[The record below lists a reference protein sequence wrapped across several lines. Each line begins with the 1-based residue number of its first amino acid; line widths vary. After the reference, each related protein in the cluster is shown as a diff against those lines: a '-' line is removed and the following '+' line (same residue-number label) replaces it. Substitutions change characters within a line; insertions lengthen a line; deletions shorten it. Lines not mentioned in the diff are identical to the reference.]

1 MKHIV
6 YRRVFACAV
15 LMLLSAAAFAA
26 ARKSIVCVGYPEY
39 DWVMN
44 ILGNKSAFT
53 VTLLQNN
60 GTDLHSYQPS
70 VRDMA
75 KISTC
80 DMLVHVGGESGAWV
94 ADAVKTARN
103 RNMTVVNM
111 MEALGDRVR
120 EEEFVE
126 GMERH
131 GEDRDVHEGS
141 SERAGQSRHD
151 DDEDVE
157 YDEHIWLSLRNAML
171 LTQYIS
177 GKIQRLDPAN
187 AGVYRTN
194 ADAYVAQLAALDAE
208 YARSVAASGR
218 DTLLFGDRFPF
229 RYLTD
234 DYNLKYYA
242 AFAGCSAES
251 EASFETVAFLANKLD
266 ALGLNAVLTIEKSD
280 RRLAKTVISNSR
292 RKHLEILELDSLQSV
307 TARELKGGRTYLS
320 AMKANLEVLKKALR

>member
-6 YRRVFACAV
+6 YRKFFVCAV
-15 LMLLSAAAFAA
+15 LMSLSAAAFAA
-26 ARKSIVCVGYPEY
+26 AKKSIVCAGYPEY

-44 ILGNKSAFT
+44 ILGNKSSFT

-75 KISTC
+75 VVSGC
-80 DMLVHVGGESGAWV
+80 DMLVHVGGESGAWI

-103 RNMTVVNM
+103 RNMIVVNM
-111 MEALGDRVR
+111 MEVLGDRVR
-120 EEEFVE
+120 EEEIVE
-126 GMERH
+126 GMEH
-131 GEDRDVHEGS
+131 HDEHEGH
-141 SERAGQSRHD
+141 EPHGDHTGHHHHD

-157 YDEHIWLSLRNAML
+157 YDEHVWLSLRNAML

-187 AGVYRTN
+187 AGVYRAN
-194 ADAYVAQLAALDAE
+194 AEAYVAQLAALDAE
-208 YARSVAASGR
+208 YARAVAASGR

-229 RYLTD
+229 RYLTE

-251 EASFETVAFLANKLD
+251 EASFETIAFLANKLD

-280 RRLAKTVISNSR
+280 RKLAKTVISNSR

-320 AMKANLEVLKKALR
+320 AMKANLEVLKKALQ

>member
-6 YRRVFACAV
+6 YRRGFACAV

-126 GMERH
+126 GMEH
-131 GEDRDVHEGS
+131 HDEHEGH
-141 SERAGQSRHD
+141 EPHGDHTGHHHD

-157 YDEHIWLSLRNAML
+157 YDEHVWLSLRNAML

-187 AGVYRTN
+187 AGVYRAN
-194 ADAYVAQLAALDAE
+194 AEAYVAQLAALDAE
-208 YARSVAASGR
+208 YARAVAASGR

-229 RYLTD
+229 RYLTE
-234 DYNLKYYA
+234 DYRLKYYA

-251 EASFETVAFLANKLD
+251 EASFETIAFLANKLD

-280 RRLAKTVISNSR
+280 RKLAKTVISNSR

-320 AMKANLEVLKKALR
+320 AMKANLEVLKKALQ

>member
-1 MKHIV
+1 MKHTV
-6 YRRVFACAV
+6 LVKAFVCAV
-15 LMLLSAAAFAA
+15 LMSLSAGAFAA
-26 ARKSIVCVGYPEY
+26 AQKSIVCVSYPEY
-39 DWVMN
+39 DWVKN
-44 ILGNKSAFT
+44 ILGNKSAVT

-70 VRDMA
+70 VKDMA

-80 DMLVHVGGESGAWV
+80 DMLVHVGGESVGWV
-94 ADAVKTARN
+94 ADAVRTARN
-103 RNMTVVNM
+103 KNMVVVDM
-111 MEALGDRVR
+111 MEVLGDRVR
-120 EEEFVE
+120 EEEIVE
-126 GMERH
+126 GMEH
-131 GEDRDVHEGS
+131 
-141 SERAGQSRHD
+141 
-151 DDEDVE
+151 DDEDGEEIE
-157 YDEHIWLSLRNAML
+157 YDEHIWLSLRNAVL

-194 ADAYVAQLAALDAE
+194 AESYVAQLAALDAE
-208 YARSVAASGR
+208 YVKAVAAAGR
-218 DTLLFGDRFPF
+218 DTVLFGDRFPF

-251 EASFETVAFLANKLD
+251 EASFETIVFLANKLD

-320 AMKANLEVLKKALR
+320 AMKGNLEVLKKALR